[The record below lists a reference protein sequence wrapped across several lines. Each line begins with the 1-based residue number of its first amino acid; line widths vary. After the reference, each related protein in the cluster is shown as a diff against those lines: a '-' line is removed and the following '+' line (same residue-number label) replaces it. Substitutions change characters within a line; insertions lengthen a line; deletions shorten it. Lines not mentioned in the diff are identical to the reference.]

1 MAVFS
6 INHFAQM
13 YAKKVGINASVLEKT
28 LWGDY
33 FLNAKSKRIFKGAQV
48 CMTDNSSG
56 RSLSPHSGQREE
68 ATLCTICTGEFMGSV
83 RCSASK

>member
-1 MAVFS
+1 
-6 INHFAQM
+6 M
-13 YAKKVGINASVLEKT
+13 YARKVGINASVLEKT

-48 CMTDNSSG
+48 CVTEIIDNNS
-56 RSLSPHSGQREE
+56 RIPLSPHSGQREE

-83 RCSASK
+83 